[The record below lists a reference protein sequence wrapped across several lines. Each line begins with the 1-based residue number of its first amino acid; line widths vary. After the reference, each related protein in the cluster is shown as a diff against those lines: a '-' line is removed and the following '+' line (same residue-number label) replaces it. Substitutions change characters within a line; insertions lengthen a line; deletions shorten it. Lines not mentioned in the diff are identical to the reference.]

1 MEELETGRPEAAIT
15 VDRLGDTAGTWDQDR
30 LAQVFSNIVGN
41 ALEHGAD
48 SAAAIRLDGTA
59 ADAVAIEVRNGGAIP
74 ADQLPTLFDPFRP
87 AARTDP
93 RAGLGLG
100 LYIADQIV
108 HAHGGSIEAST
119 TDATTCFRIVIP
131 RDAPSAARVFAE
143 RAPGPFAAR
152 LANTHQG
159 AARRA
164 TSLPPSRKQPSP

>member
-1 MEELETGRPEAAIT
+1 
-15 VDRLGDTAGTWDQDR
+15 
-30 LAQVFSNIVGN
+30 
-41 ALEHGAD
+41 
-48 SAAAIRLDGTA
+48 
-59 ADAVAIEVRNGGAIP
+59 VRNGGAIA

-131 RDAPSAARVFAE
+131 RDAPSAGIMFAE
-143 RAPGPFAAR
+143 ASPGRPQA
-152 LANTHQG
+152 
-159 AARRA
+159 
-164 TSLPPSRKQPSP
+164 S